1 MQKHRRILIVAR
13 EQEGME
19 RTTRILEGDGHIVTG
34 TLNDAVAIDMAG
46 SSNFDALVLARSLP
60 LADRG
65 YVAREVSGRQPSII
79 VVMEQSPQSVLI
91 QLRQAYKERQ
101 SELAE

>member
-1 MQKHRRILIVAR
+1 MD
-13 EQEGME
+13 

-65 YVAREVSGRQPSII
+65 YVAREISDRQRSII
-79 VVMEQSPQSVLI
+79 VVTEQSPQSVLT
-91 QLRQAYKERQ
+91 QLRQAYKERESQ
-101 SELAE
+101 LSQ

>member
-1 MQKHRRILIVAR
+1 MQKHRRILIVGRLEEAVD
-13 EQEGME
+13 
-19 RTTRILEGDGHIVTG
+19 RTIRVLEGDGHIVTA

-65 YVAREVSGRQPSII
+65 YVAREVSDRQPSII
-79 VVMEQSPQSVLI
+79 VVTEQSPQSVLI

-101 SELAE
+101 SELSE